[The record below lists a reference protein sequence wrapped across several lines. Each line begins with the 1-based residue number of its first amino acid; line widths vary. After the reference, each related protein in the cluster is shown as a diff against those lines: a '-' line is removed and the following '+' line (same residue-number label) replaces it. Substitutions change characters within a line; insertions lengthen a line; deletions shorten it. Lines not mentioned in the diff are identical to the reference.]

1 MPGGEETGGGEGQG
15 SRRGN
20 GGGGSGGGTRDIR
33 GGEVQ
38 GETAGEGP
46 RTKRRIEEVEGA
58 VAGRL
63 ELPAGPADHD
73 DIQVEEVEADVS
85 ETARAA
91 TAREGQGRAA
101 WGLGEALTGVMRR
114 RLAFVRS
121 SRSCACQSCTS
132 VLGKPAL
139 RQLSKRAWRVPCT
152 MRIQRHR

>member
-63 ELPAGPADHD
+63 ELPAGPADRD
-73 DIQVEEVEADVS
+73 DTQVNEREADGN
-85 ETARAA
+85 EAARASE
-91 TAREGQGRAA
+91 AREGQGRTA
-101 WGLGEALTGVMRR
+101 WGFGEVLTGVMRSVTEGIGSLWGAVTGKRGRGEGRGAEGAEKR
-114 RLAFVRS
+114 RR
-121 SRSCACQSCTS
+121 T
-132 VLGKPAL
+132 GDG
-139 RQLSKRAWRVPCT
+139 
-152 MRIQRHR
+152 

>member
-73 DIQVEEVEADVS
+73 GIQVEEVEADVS

-101 WGLGEALTGVMRR
+101 WGLGEALTGVMRSVTAGIGSLWGVVTGKRSRGEEGGAEGAEKR
-114 RLAFVRS
+114 RR
-121 SRSCACQSCTS
+121 T
-132 VLGKPAL
+132 GDG
-139 RQLSKRAWRVPCT
+139 
-152 MRIQRHR
+152 